1 MHPLAGQLAGCRSA
15 REGGEWCFRRR
26 RGFHEFGGAV
36 AHLPAFAMEGDGE
49 AVGFVTNELNQMQH
63 G

>member
-1 MHPLAGQLAGCRSA
+1 LPDSLQAAEVLEKAASGAFADAGD
-15 REGGEWCFRRR
+15 
-26 RGFHEFGGAV
+26 FHEFGGAV